1 MGAKSRVPEHL
12 RRLGAA
18 ALDGAL
24 RVLKP
29 AALPGAV
36 LAIYCAGTW
45 CLWDYAARHAG
56 RPGAPEVDS
65 RGCPWLS
72 SADLAVINAGVD
84 LAGQSSLFDRQVCRQ
99 VAHAY
104 RGSPW
109 VEQVVAVRRHFPDR
123 VDVELA
129 IRRPAAYVHRG
140 GLYYLVD
147 RSGCR
152 LPVSPVVRPEAT
164 YPVVEGAIAAPPAA
178 GETWNDE
185 CLDDSLRLAE
195 LLNEVLAGRGPGARL
210 ALVRA
215 AKPARGYDTRPQMLA
230 QTASGLEIDWGS
242 FNESRTYAFPSVS
255 DKRAELERQ
264 LRLIPDLS
272 AISCIRVRYRGG
284 GVIRRPELTAEA
296 GPIGLLP

>member
-1 MGAKSRVPEHL
+1 MVPQHL
-12 RRLGAA
+12 NRLGAA
-18 ALDGAL
+18 AQDGAL
-24 RVLKP
+24 RFLMP

-36 LAIYCAGTW
+36 LAIYCAATW

-56 RPGAPEVDS
+56 RPAAPEVDS
-65 RGCPWLS
+65 RECPWLS
-72 SADLAVINAGVD
+72 RSDLKAINAGVD
-84 LAGQSSLFDRQVCRQ
+84 LAGQSSLFDRDVCRQ
-99 VAHAY
+99 VAQSY
-104 RGSPW
+104 GGSPW

-147 RSGCR
+147 HSGCR
-152 LPVSPVVRPEAT
+152 LPVSPAARPDAA
-164 YPVVEGAIAAPPAA
+164 YPVIDGATATPPAA

-185 CLDDSLRLAE
+185 CVDDSLRLAE

-210 ALVRA
+210 TQVRA
-215 AKPARGYDTRPQMLA
+215 ARAAGGYDTRPQMVA

-242 FNESRTYAFPSVS
+242 FNPSRTYAFPSVS

-264 LRLIPDLS
+264 LGLIPDLS

-284 GVIRRPELTAEA
+284 GVTRRTELTAAA
-296 GPIGLLP
+296 GPIGFLP